1 MARNRRRRRGTHV
14 GLAVAVTGALQGCAP
29 SPVDPGPGELTGVV
43 VPRGDTFVLG
53 GGGPSD
59 AYDRVLVLTSEE
71 LLAAY
76 RRTWPGKDDP
86 LDHEYANIGVRIPVA
101 DLEQLDDRGEPASA
115 QAVAP
120 VVDGRFRIPWSS
132 DPRYVCLADEIRTD
146 AEDEL
151 VTDTAGCVMVDR
163 AAPAAVTIAL
173 STGGLALAV

>member
-1 MARNRRRRRGTHV
+1 M
-14 GLAVAVTGALQGCAP
+14 
-29 SPVDPGPGELTGVV
+29 
-43 VPRGDTFVLG
+43 LG

-59 AYDRVLVLTSEE
+59 AYDRVLVLTSGE

-86 LDHEYANIGVRIPVA
+86 LDHEYANIAVRIPVA
-101 DLEQLDDRGEPASA
+101 DLAQLDDRDEPASA
-115 QAVAP
+115 PAVAP

-163 AAPAAVTIAL
+163 AAPAAVTIEL
-173 STGGLALAV
+173 SNGGLALAD